1 MRRTIILFI
10 LTLAGIIL
18 ASCSDNDNPSMQ
30 KEIISMDDN
39 AGSRPY
45 SPAVKVGNMLFVS
58 GQIAIDP
65 STGSMVEGGISEQTR
80 QSLENI
86 KVLVEKAGFVMSD
99 VVKCNVLMDTISFYG
114 PMNEVY
120 TEFFT
125 DRPPA
130 RKAYS
135 VEALPRGALVEID
148 AIAIK

>member
-1 MRRTIILFI
+1 MRRIKVISMLA
-10 LTLAGIIL
+10 LAGIFL
-18 ASCSDNDNPSMQ
+18 ASCSDMDNPAMQ

-39 AGSRPY
+39 AVGRPY

-65 STGSMVEGGISEQTR
+65 ATGSMVEGGISEQTR

-86 KVLVEKAGFVMSD
+86 KALVEKAGFTMSD

-125 DRPPA
+125 VSPPA

>member
-1 MRRTIILFI
+1 MRRSVILSLIAALSIII
-10 LTLAGIIL
+10 
-18 ASCSDNDNPSMQ
+18 ASCSGNITPLK
-30 KEIISMDDN
+30 KEIISMDDEVS
-39 AGSRPY
+39 GRPY
-45 SPAVKVGNMLFVS
+45 SPAVSIGNMLFVS

-65 STGSMVEGGISEQTR
+65 NTGTLVDGGIQEQTR

-86 KVLVEKAGFVMSD
+86 KALVEKAGFTMSD

-120 TEFFT
+120 IEYFPVN
-125 DRPPA
+125 PPA

-135 VEALPRGALVEID
+135 VESLPRGAMVEID

>member
-1 MRRTIILFI
+1 MRRLIVLSM
-10 LTLAGIIL
+10 LALAGIIL
-18 ASCSDNDNPSMQ
+18 VSCSDNDNTSMQ
-30 KEIISMDDN
+30 KEFISLDDN
-39 AGSRPY
+39 AASRPY
-45 SPAVKVGNMLFVS
+45 SPAVKIGNMLFVS
-58 GQIAIDP
+58 GQLAIDP
-65 STGSMVEGGISEQTR
+65 SSGLMVEGGISEQTR

-86 KVLVEKAGFVMSD
+86 KALVEKAGFLMSD

-120 TEFFT
+120 TEYFPVN
-125 DRPPA
+125 PPA